1 MEGPR
6 RLVSVGIPTYNRAR
20 SLERAVRSALVQEGP
35 EIEVV
40 VSDDGSSDDT
50 AQLLERLS
58 ADDPR
63 LRHVRQ
69 PRNLGHARNF
79 QVVFELSRG
88 DYFMW
93 LSDDDELEPGYVR
106 HCLEALEADPQ
117 LVGVCGRGRYHRPGA
132 DPVLERPMNL
142 VSPRASA
149 RVLRYFAQVTLNG
162 ALYSVWPRSVLS
174 GTPFRE
180 VLSGDWVLVGALA
193 AQGSIR
199 TLEDV
204 HIVRSLSGISTDATA
219 LAEREF
225 GRVGPIERRAPHVG
239 SGWIVFRHIA
249 REEPAYGTLGGGR
262 RVLVAVIAGLL
273 VAARFTTVE
282 YGRRLLRRAGL
293 LAAARRVLSPLRA
306 HRHRS
311 GR

>member
-20 SLERAVRSALVQEGP
+20 SLERAVRSALAQEGP

-58 ADDPR
+58 AGDPR

-204 HIVRSLSGISTDATA
+204 HIVRSLSGISTDAAA

-225 GRVGPIERRAPHVG
+225 GRVGPIERHAPHVG

-293 LAAARRVLSPLRA
+293 LAAARRVLTPLRA